1 MRSACDGLGV
11 KTNDVRAELYKMLLY
26 EKGAMFKPHADSK
39 KTSGMFGTPVISLPS
54 AHFGGSVVLS
64 HNGKQHEFKTSY
76 HECLAW
82 YSNVTHEVKEVTS
95 GCRWVLTYNLVR
107 EHMGQ
112 PESEVAGRKLHAI
125 LADWKQQRAEAATAT
140 VTPVSQTTKTIEISS
155 ATSTSTDDLP
165 LSNSDVKQAIYML
178 EHRYTN
184 ANLSIKSLK
193 HVDRLR
199 AKEIQS
205 ICDDYGY
212 TLYLA
217 SLEREVMGQ
226 ADEDDYGGRG
236 FNEYDEDVDEDED
249 EEDSD
254 GNSSQYPGGSYHRIW
269 DICSDSINLTHV
281 VDAEGQ
287 EVFHIDIP
295 IDEKDIVQTHPFK
308 RKPNKSEYEGY
319 TGNEGAS
326 ATHWYKDTVIV
337 LVPNDKIADVL
348 MHRRQYTSEVVPAE
362 RIAVM
367 LAYLQ
372 KRVQNTPEQKSEE
385 LKRSVY
391 RACELVAAR
400 NNNPGHYAY
409 GDEKPTYT
417 DEMVLEAFKTCMAL
431 GLRVPLPAL
440 ATAFKKELPEFALQ
454 SLRRITS
461 EVGFEEIKPIYDNL
475 VRKQQ
480 GVSARFKTLSFLAGA
495 DPLTLDTQSDIV
507 PEIRTWAQESLED
520 VFSDF
525 GSLSDDDARELARFV
540 AADSSGLLLK
550 DRIIPRLHEI
560 LDTPTPEK
568 TAFITSFLSRIHEH
582 FRSTGSVR
590 TDIPDMYEVLLRAA
604 IPGFALR
611 KPEEHPRY
619 YRYSPEEEIREPTLN
634 GHDLALIFQHCREL
648 GLEECINQMIGR
660 ILEEIDTMDMK
671 DFPTPILPLLEDLLS
686 DIKKGEV
693 NAERFKRLFQTGL
706 AKYIVTYV
714 SDEPK
719 QLNWSREPTKCNGDY
734 RGYFPGHGVT
744 KPKAGTCQDCQ
755 QMNVFLQS
763 PTETVWRFPAAEARR
778 KHLINKLSDKQE
790 CFTTI
795 EKPRTPFSLVVTK
808 HKNSM
813 DEKHRKWKAR
823 VSEVKGHLQS
833 LEGRHRILDNA
844 LQERYADIMAV
855 RVKNLRGETGQAV
868 EGSNDRS
875 EHTQA
880 GPPQVAGQKRKA
892 AVVDLTGD

>member
-1 MRSACDGLGV
+1 MATAASAPAVTDVARERDVYGLSGDVKKDLMDYLDNIASSGDFATMKSMSNLSVDPDVRLLDKGNLQYCKIEVPLGLQDAQKLINAARQAPFGKGEKTIVDTTFRNTWELDPSQFSLSKNWQSYVDSLMRSACDGLGV

-26 EKGAMFKPHADSK
+26 EKGAMFKPHADSE
-39 KTSGMFGTPVISLPS
+39 KTSGMFGTLVISLPP

-82 YSNVTHEVKEVTS
+82 SSKSRPVV
-95 GCRWVLTYNLVR
+95 
-107 EHMGQ
+107 
-112 PESEVAGRKLHAI
+112 ESEVAGRKLHAI
-125 LADWKQQRAEAATAT
+125 LADWKEQRAEAATAT
-140 VTPVSQTTKTIEISS
+140 VTPASQTTKTIEISS

-184 ANLSIKSLK
+184 ANLSIESLK

-236 FNEYDEDVDEDED
+236 FNEYDEDEDEDED

-254 GNSSQYPGGSYHRIW
+254 GNSSQYSGGSYHRIW

-319 TGNEGAS
+319 TGNAGAS

-348 MHRRQYTSEVVPAE
+348 MHRRQYTS
-362 RIAVM
+362 
-367 LAYLQ
+367 
-372 KRVQNTPEQKSEE
+372 
-385 LKRSVY
+385 
-391 RACELVAAR
+391 
-400 NNNPGHYAY
+400 
-409 GDEKPTYT
+409 
-417 DEMVLEAFKTCMAL
+417 EAFKTCMAL

-454 SLRRITS
+454 SLRRLTT
-461 EVGFEEIKPIYDNL
+461 EVGFEEIKPMQECGLSHGTKIFSSPNISNSYDNL

-507 PEIRTWAQESLED
+507 PEIRTWAQESLEN

-550 DRIIPRLHEI
+550 DRLHEI

-568 TAFITSFLSRIHEH
+568 TAFITSFLSRIYEH

-619 YRYSPEEEIREPTLN
+619 YRYSPEEETL
-634 GHDLALIFQHCREL
+634 
-648 GLEECINQMIGR
+648 
-660 ILEEIDTMDMK
+660 
-671 DFPTPILPLLEDLLS
+671 
-686 DIKKGEV
+686 

-719 QLNWSREPTKCNGDY
+719 QLNWSREPTRCNGDY
-734 RGYFPGHGVT
+734 RGYFPGHGAT
-744 KPKAGTCQDCQ
+744 KLKAGTCQDCQ

-778 KHLINKLSDKQE
+778 KHLINKLSDKHE

-808 HKNSM
+808 HKKSM
-813 DEKHRKWKAR
+813 DEKHRKWKTRIA
-823 VSEVKGHLQS
+823 EVKGHLQS
-833 LEGRHRILDNA
+833 LEGRHRILDNV
-844 LQERYADIMAV
+844 LHERYADIMSV
-855 RVKNLRGETGQAV
+855 RVKNLRGEAGQAV

-880 GPPQVAGQKRKA
+880 GPSQVAGQKRKA
-892 AVVDLTGD
+892 AVVDPTED